1 MDLNESQFSPSSEAG
16 MEFYRLHIL
25 GDTRIVSILEHT
37 YKWCAL
43 GNYRRIQEDQGHIFQ
58 LRRGGTHADVLV
70 VQLWNAKSHPTYFR
84 GSHKAS
90 PAILNSVRAA
100 NRMFEVALARL
111 ERAGCE
117 PQSIPFEDG
126 GLVIMDARVA
136 FEMRNGSPVT
146 FSFATADQLK
156 SWPKLVP
163 PTSHNTPQRVTEL
176 QKEKIGAYYVSQS
189 LENRDE

>member
-1 MDLNESQFSPSSEAG
+1 MSDESVAG
-16 MEFYRLHIL
+16 VVRTNVFYR
-25 GDTRIVSILEHT
+25 
-37 YKWCAL
+37 
-43 GNYRRIQEDQGHIFQ
+43 
-58 LRRGGTHADVLV
+58 
-70 VQLWNAKSHPTYFR
+70 
-84 GSHKAS
+84 
-90 PAILNSVRAA
+90 
-100 NRMFEVALARL
+100 
-111 ERAGCE
+111 
-117 PQSIPFEDG
+117 
-126 GLVIMDARVA
+126 VIMDARVA